1 MPAILLHTDM
11 LSGAASQQQAYFLHD
26 MTQTYENSS
35 GTSSC
40 SATPDCSSLPAG
52 VSARYSVDNV
62 GTAAAALA
70 AFQALTAFHPDLVI
84 SIGTAGGFKARG
96 AQIGDVFVG
105 TQTLNHDRRIAIPVS
120 FLCSHMC
127 NVTSLICNAS
137 GSSVR
142 VPCETW
148 YGSDGLQG
156 CKNLHVLCPCQM
168 LHSDQQVSQ
177 TMKSFASSCQQ
188 EDAMRS
194 PYTSTL

>member
-1 MPAILLHTDM
+1 MGCPSTPSDHALAAVLIAPCLQFATHQNAFWRPT
-11 LSGAASQQQAYFLHD
+11 AASQQQASSLHG
-26 MTQTYENSS
+26 MTPTCGKQQRQLRLQHTQSF
-35 GTSSC
+35 
-40 SATPDCSSLPAG
+40 AALPAG

-120 FLCSHMC
+120 FCRGRSC
-127 NVTSLICNAS
+127 CVTRLTCNAS

-142 VPCETW
+142 LPCEIW
-148 YGSDGLQG
+148 HG
-156 CKNLHVLCPCQM
+156 
-168 LHSDQQVSQ
+168 
-177 TMKSFASSCQQ
+177 
-188 EDAMRS
+188 
-194 PYTSTL
+194 